1 MTNLPTALPGR
12 DSGAGMES
20 IEEVLNGG
28 VASENSQAAKAVESS
43 KMKER
48 SGNVVENKGS
58 RLENRE
64 RSGNVV
70 ENEPTYPQYGG
81 MLLKTKDVSP
91 SLALGDRC

>member
-48 SGNVVENKGS
+48 SGNVVEN
-58 RLENRE
+58 
-64 RSGNVV
+64 
-70 ENEPTYPQYGG
+70 EPTYPQYGG